1 MKPLREK
8 EDAWIALGAQGAVS
22 WDSHPLQVGEGVSH
36 LLCCVTVLLGACLH
50 RELGDCGGSLELAGR
65 RWMAASGRFPN
76 QVCWDHCMR
85 ASVKK
90 FR

>member
-1 MKPLREK
+1 MKPLGEK
-8 EDAWIALGAQGAVS
+8 EDAWIALEAQGAVS
-22 WDSHPLQVGEGVSH
+22 CNSHPFRWGRVCLICF
-36 LLCCVTVLLGACLH
+36 CCVTVLLGPCLH
-50 RELGDCGGSLELAGR
+50 RELGDCGGSMELAGR
-65 RWMAASGRFPN
+65 RWMSASGRFPN